1 MHVNLDVNL
10 DVKGQIA
17 LRYDSGMKN
26 KAVLVGAIL
35 VAIFVATVATIMV
48 VRDERERAGQET
60 QQQLSQ
66 VREEREKLDRSK
78 TEAQQQ
84 TKSLTDAVDASK
96 QFQQSQREK
105 SDRINRV
112 SIALTTTQQFKIAVA
127 EHHQSTGQW
136 PASNKDVG
144 LPLPESFR
152 NEIVRSVVIEPYGAT
167 SRIRARFVDAAAKER
182 ELQLIVSLNASTG
195 YTWQCFS
202 PDFPSVN
209 ELAAGC
215 SYRATGK

>member
-1 MHVNLDVNL
+1 
-10 DVKGQIA
+10 
-17 LRYDSGMKN
+17 MKN
-26 KAVLVGAIL
+26 RAVLVGAIL
-35 VAIFVATVATIMV
+35 IVIVVAVLATLLY
-48 VRDERERAGQET
+48 VRGERESAVLERKASEQARAET

-84 TKSLTDAVDASK
+84 TKSLTEAVDASK

-105 SDRINRV
+105 GDRINRV

-152 NEIVRSVVIEPYGAT
+152 NEVVRSVMIEPYGAT

-215 SYRATGK
+215 SYRAAGK